1 MNKKGYANYRR
12 AALFEKLKT
21 SLGPIKNIS
30 TGISAILSKKSLEKM
45 TSAKAIEKSKANGFS
60 LDEHFEIAEDIIALF
75 KKARLIMS
83 HADLKNPNDPNIISI
98 KRFASDAELKSGKA
112 SEVLLTVKESVSN
125 GHHIYSI
132 ELFRINKAS
141 EKFGGLSD
149 AAENSEQ
156 GN

>member
-1 MNKKGYANYRR
+1 
-12 AALFEKLKT
+12 
-21 SLGPIKNIS
+21 
-30 TGISAILSKKSLEKM
+30 M

>member
-1 MNKKGYANYRR
+1 MNKKGYANYKRIK
-12 AALFEKLKT
+12 LFEKLKT
-21 SLGPIKNIS
+21 SLGLIENTS
-30 TGISAILSKKSLEKM
+30 TGINAVLSKKSLEKM

-60 LDEHFEIAEDIIALF
+60 LDEHFEIAMDIIALF
-75 KKARLIMS
+75 GKAELIMS
-83 HADLKNPNDPNIISI
+83 HADLKNPDDPNIISI
-98 KRFASDAELKSGKA
+98 KRFVSDAGLKSGKK
-112 SEVLLTVKESVSN
+112 SEVLITVKESIAN

-141 EKFGGLSD
+141 EKFRGLSD